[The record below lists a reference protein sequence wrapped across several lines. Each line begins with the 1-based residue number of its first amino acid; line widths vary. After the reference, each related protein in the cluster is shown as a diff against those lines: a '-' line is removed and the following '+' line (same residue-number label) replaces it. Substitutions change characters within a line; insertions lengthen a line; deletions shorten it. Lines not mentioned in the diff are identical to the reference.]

1 MSPPQE
7 LPPHRDADTDEVN
20 ASVWLLGGWVL
31 MIAYLFVITGISR
44 EMAVA
49 GMLLGGVAV
58 VWRLAAGRTRLRR
71 QPRRVLSVTAAAS
84 TVATVGTF
92 LNLQYAVGGGSP
104 GLVLAAALACAIV
117 FASAARSRSGSIGF
131 VTPALLV
138 ILGNFVLTLLYLR
151 GHPIRI
157 DVEVVLREGVGQLL
171 SGHNPYAMTFTNPYT
186 PEESRLFY
194 APGILVDNRISLGFP
209 YPPIVLLAAVP
220 GYLLG
225 DVRLSGLIL
234 VTVLALAV
242 HGRGRSTAQ
251 RSQAVAVATAPG
263 LLFLLS
269 NGWTETLSVALLGLA
284 MLAFRR
290 RQALFAGVLLAAFVV
305 SKQYLVVVLPCLWM
319 LRVHARRGPVV
330 AFCVVGAALTLPWVI
345 ADPLAFWRAVS
356 GAHAGGLVRPDSIS
370 LVVQGIL
377 AWGWADGP
385 LYRWL
390 PVGLGLVVA
399 VASAARLEGGPRGFA
414 AATGITIMAT
424 VLVSKQSFFNYY
436 YLVAM
441 SFAIAA
447 VAAPAK
453 SPRAATRA
461 DSVVPA
467 RGTPTEDGAVVDNA
481 TSEARSPVNR

>member
-1 MSPPQE
+1 MSPPQD
-7 LPPHRDADTDEVN
+7 LPHRDADTDDVR
-20 ASVWLLGGWVL
+20 ASLWLLGGWVL
-31 MIAYLFVITGISR
+31 MVAYLFVQAGLSR

-234 VTVLALAV
+234 VTLLALAV

-263 LLFLLS
+263 LLFVLS
-269 NGWTETLSVALLGLA
+269 NGWTETLSVAMLGLA
-284 MLAFRR
+284 MVALRR
-290 RQALFAGVLLAAFVV
+290 RQVVVAGALLGAFVV

-319 LRVHARRGPVV
+319 LRVHARRAPVV
-330 AFCVVGAALTLPWVI
+330 AFCAVGAALTLPWVI

-370 LVVQGIL
+370 LVVEGIL
-377 AWGWADGP
+377 AWGWADSP

-390 PVGLGLVVA
+390 PVALGLVVA
-399 VASAARLEGGPRGFA
+399 FASAVHLEEGPRNFA

-424 VLVSKQSFFNYY
+424 VLFFNYY

-447 VAAPAK
+447 VATATP
-453 SPRAATRA
+453 PWAAGLA
-461 DSVVPA
+461 DSVVQA
-467 RGTPTEDGAVVDNA
+467 RRTPTGSDAVVD
-481 TSEARSPVNR
+481 SSIG